1 MIPRYGVQARHS
13 VEQKEVEAPKST
25 TYIDKPKT
33 RRANSLLLNARSP
46 SASESET
53 SEGSNL
59 SDEDFVYYQDPDD
72 IDDYKDPILIENFEW
87 KEIKKVDEKKWMPH
101 YSPINGP
108 TGISLDENSSPASFF
123 QLFFSDEVI
132 EDIRLWTNKRAE
144 KTIDNVK
151 RKQNKEKQWFAIRKE
166 NFEMEA
172 FLGCLIAMGV
182 NRMANIKQ
190 YWTTE
195 SRLFSNFGIKDLF
208 VKKRFMDIFSNV
220 CLRDPGTED
229 VKDPLGKIMP
239 LVTRIMSTA
248 QSIYSKERTLNR

>member
-1 MIPRYGVQARHS
+1 MISRYRVTHVFLLSKRSLKLQN
-13 VEQKEVEAPKST
+13 EQ
-25 TYIDKPKT
+25 YILDKPKT

-239 LVTRIMSTA
+239 LVTRIMNGTKY
-248 QSIYSKERTLNR
+248 IYSKERTLNR